1 MKRYLVALVVFA
13 AACSGLA
20 LEQQDGVR
28 KVHGRGR
35 NADYRTAINEAL
47 VQAMSQV
54 QGVSL
59 QDSRDQLMD
68 SLKQF
73 KSSKSASENVDE
85 IRESMK
91 QTVSARTRGRVLS
104 YEIAEERY
112 DKEGKM
118 WYVEL
123 DARVPGQYQQG
134 LPEGNRRRLIVMP
147 FKALTD
153 KFSVYGQEMQSR
165 QTCESIARKLNEN
178 LTQTRRFTMLDR
190 QFNEDVQ
197 AELSRLNYENA
208 SAVDF
213 GRFQQLLV
221 TDYMVIGTVKMY
233 SSPAASYNQ
242 YTGTASTSDGPF
254 VEVSYRVILV
264 PTSRLKWAGSFVV
277 PYSMCGGSSPDTVF
291 SSAISVAA
299 DGICNEII
307 ENIYPIRVTAK
318 NTFELVLNQGGKNIR
333 VGEIMDVFR
342 QGGEVTDV
350 SSGET
355 LGAPEEQIARVRIVR
370 VTPKMSYA
378 VFAEGTPIDQI
389 EIGSVVRRAKGLPG
403 YGQPSGAGS
412 PVRTGAGGTVVPPWK
427 K

>member
-1 MKRYLVALVVFA
+1 MKSVLVGLVVFTLM
-13 AACSGLA
+13 GVGFA
-20 LEQQDGVR
+20 LEQQNGVR
-28 KVHGRGR
+28 TVHGRGR

-73 KSSKSASENVDE
+73 RSSKSQTEDVDE

-91 QTVSARTRGRVLS
+91 QTVSARTHGRVLS
-104 YEIAEERY
+104 YEITEERY

-123 DARVPGQYQQG
+123 DARVPGQYQLG
-134 LPEGNRRRLIVMP
+134 LPEGNRRRMVVMP
-147 FKALTD
+147 FKALTE
-153 KFSVYGQEMQSR
+153 KVSVYGQEMQSR
-165 QTCESIARKLNEN
+165 LTCESIARKLNEN

-190 QFNEDVQ
+190 AFNEDVQ

-233 SSPAASYNQ
+233 SSPTASYNQ
-242 YTGTASTSDGPF
+242 YTGSTSASDGPF
-254 VEVSYRVILV
+254 VEISYRVLLV
-264 PTSRLKWAGSFVV
+264 PTSQLKWAGSFVV

-318 NTFELVLNQGGKNIR
+318 NTFELVLNQGGTNIR

-342 QGGEVTDV
+342 RGEEVTDV

-378 VFAEGTPIDQI
+378 VFAEGTPLDQI
-389 EIGSVVRRAKGLPG
+389 EIGAVVRRSKGFAG
-403 YGQPSGAGS
+403 YGQQPGVVS
-412 PVRTGAGGTVVPPWK
+412 PVRTGPGGTVVPPWK